1 MKNLEIYGVQELKAK
16 EIGETDGG
24 ILGIR
29 IRGILD
35 GIKDNTEVTLFGV
48 RII

>member
-1 MKNLEIYGVQELKAK
+1 LDAREIR
-16 EIGETDGG
+16 ETDGG

-29 IRGILD
+29 IRGVLD
-35 GIKDNTEVTLFGV
+35 GINDNTEVTLFGI